1 MVRSRDPFLDFGDI
15 ILVIPLEQMKID
27 ISNLVCRLI
36 VMSTLKIL
44 QYLGA
49 CGVMRPL
56 QILGK

>member
-49 CGVMRPL
+49 FGVMRPL
-56 QILGK
+56 KILGK